1 MSEVSDAIVIVVS
14 EETGHRVGGGGRQDG
29 AGLRLR
35 PAHPVPQSALVGD
48 GENDKTVGQTVV
60 NRLLGKDKKPR
71 RKKKKQKQEEKN
83 G

>member
-1 MSEVSDAIVIVVS
+1 VVS
-14 EETGHRVGGGGRQDG
+14 EETGTVSVVVDG
-29 AGLRLR
+29 KMERGFDSARLTR
-35 PAHPVPQSALVGD
+35 YLQSALVGD